1 MVKLIYSLAFKI
13 GLGIFLIT
21 AILLSGLEAFYA
33 YYYSKQVDDGLYL
46 KAQIPG
52 RLMLRQDIPYA
63 IVRDPD
69 ALERLVGEKVE
80 VAAVSQPDQTIYYCS
95 HDELEGA
102 DVSTVFG
109 KMFSNRA
116 VVLESG
122 TSIVRLKE
130 GGKNYLLVTSPLYHE
145 EQWLGNFHMKMATGN
160 AEVLKRGHM
169 LGFFIGF
176 MVSIF
181 LITVVG
187 ALLVHVLTT
196 PRLNDMLDCLNGVRQ
211 GDLSGRVRRNI
222 SRDELGQLARGV
234 NGMIEDLSRRRLHQ
248 DRLSMQLKAAKDD
261 AEKASRAKSEFLANM
276 SHEIRTPMNGVLGMT
291 QLMTDTQLTGEQ
303 REYVETISASAENL
317 LKIINNILDL
327 SRIEMGK
334 FQLNIDTVDLVKML
348 NELETFF
355 SPGVRKKGLE
365 LKVDCPDNLP
375 RVRADEGS
383 LRQILIN
390 LMANA
395 VKFTQRGHVEVG
407 VRCVG
412 MTGNECTL
420 CFRVS
425 DTGIGITKE
434 AQEIIFQEFT
444 QADGSHTRQYGGTGL
459 GLAIS
464 KKMVETMGGR
474 LYVTSEPDKGAEFA
488 FNITVNME
496 DGSADE
502 IHRRQKSE
510 LQKSRFDLAVLL
522 VEDNKLNQQVIS
534 KMLIKLGCRVDI
546 ADNGRDALNLL
557 RLTHPPEDRPR
568 YDLILMDVQMPIMDG
583 LKATAMIR
591 AQEGADSH
599 IPVIAITAHAMK
611 GDREKFLEEGMD
623 GYISKPVRR
632 EDLCATLQEYS

>member
-33 YYYSKQVDDGLYL
+33 YYYTKQVDDGLYL

-52 RLMLRQDIPYA
+52 RLMQQQDIPYA
-63 IVRDPD
+63 IVRDPE
-69 ALERLVGEKVE
+69 ALERLVGEVVE
-80 VAAVSQPDQTIYYCS
+80 IAAVSQPDQTLYYCS
-95 HDELEGA
+95 HNELEGA
-102 DVSTVFG
+102 DAGSVFG

-130 GGKNYLLVTSPLYHE
+130 GGLDYLLVTTPLYHE
-145 EQWLGNFHMKMATGN
+145 DQWLGNFHMKMGTGN
-160 AEVLKRGHM
+160 SEVLKRGHI
-169 LGFFIGF
+169 LGF
-176 MVSIF
+176 MVGFFVSIL

-196 PRLNDMLDCLNGVRQ
+196 PRLNDMLGRLNGVRQ
-211 GDLSGRVRRNI
+211 GDLSGRVRRNV

-234 NGMIEDLSRRRLHQ
+234 NGMIDDLSRRRQHQ

-291 QLMTDTQLTGEQ
+291 QLMTDTHLTEEQ
-303 REYVETISASAENL
+303 REYVDTISASAENL

-334 FQLNIDTVDLVKML
+334 FHLNIDTVDLVRFL
-348 NELETFF
+348 NDLETFF

-365 LKVDCPDNLP
+365 LKVDCPENLP

-395 VKFTQRGHVEVG
+395 VKFTQKGHVEVG

-425 DTGIGITKE
+425 DTGIGISKRLRKSSFRSLLRQMGRIRGNTAE
-434 AQEIIFQEFT
+434 P
-444 QADGSHTRQYGGTGL
+444 GSGWR
-459 GLAIS
+459 S
-464 KKMVETMGGR
+464 PKKWWK
-474 LYVTSEPDKGAEFA
+474 PWAGACMSPA
-488 FNITVNME
+488 
-496 DGSADE
+496 
-502 IHRRQKSE
+502 
-510 LQKSRFDLAVLL
+510 SRA
-522 VEDNKLNQQVIS
+522 
-534 KMLIKLGCRVDI
+534 G
-546 ADNGRDALNLL
+546 ALNLPSTL
-557 RLTHPPEDRPR
+557 RSTWTTPRPKKSTVGSSPNSR
-568 YDLILMDVQMPIMDG
+568 RAGLI
-583 LKATAMIR
+583 
-591 AQEGADSH
+591 
-599 IPVIAITAHAMK
+599 
-611 GDREKFLEEGMD
+611 
-623 GYISKPVRR
+623 
-632 EDLCATLQEYS
+632 